1 MKHASVVIIGG
12 GIMGASAAYHL
23 AARGWKDVLVL
34 DRAPRPGLGST
45 GRATGGFRAQFSTAV
60 NVKLS
65 LLAREK
71 LMRFG
76 DEIGVDAGY
85 MQAGYLWLAGSE
97 RERGLLRDALAVQHA
112 AGATETYEASL
123 DEVATINPAANL
135 EGIVAGFFG
144 PRDGFISPLAILTGY
159 TAAAERIGVRFEWN
173 AEVVKIEHKDE
184 RITHVATKHHRFA
197 TDSVVD
203 AAGPWA
209 GDIAKLAGAN
219 LPVTPLRRQVGATV
233 PQTVLPPKMP
243 MTIWVR
249 DQFHLRVRD
258 GRALLLYPTP
268 GIPGHPYDATL
279 DTYWLDEV
287 GAIARERLPVLQAVE
302 IDPEASWGGLYEM
315 TPDRH
320 SVLGAAPE
328 RGNLFYIAGS
338 SGHGVMHSTALGQ
351 LLAEIMSD
359 GHATSVDVS
368 ALSPAR
374 FAAGVTAQ
382 AADVL

>member
-23 AARGWKDVLVL
+23 AARGWKDVLVV
-34 DRAPRPGLGST
+34 DRAPGPGLGST
-45 GRATGGFRAQFSTAV
+45 GRATGGFRAQFSTTV

-71 LMRFG
+71 LKRFG
-76 DEIGVDAGY
+76 EEIGVDAGY
-85 MQAGYLWLAGSE
+85 EQAGYLWLAGSE
-97 RERGLLRDALAVQHA
+97 RERGILRDALAVQHA

-123 DEVATINPAANL
+123 DEIATINPAANL

-144 PRDGFISPLAILTGY
+144 PTDGFISPLAILSGY
-159 TAAAERIGVRFEWN
+159 TAAAERLGVRFDWD
-173 AEVVKIEHKDE
+173 AEVIKIEHKDE

-197 TDSVVD
+197 TDFVVD

-209 GDIAKLAGAN
+209 GEVATLAGAN

-233 PQTVLPPKMP
+233 PQTVLPANMP

-249 DQFHLRVRD
+249 DQFHLRVRE

-287 GAIARERLPVLQAVE
+287 GAIARQRLPVLQEVE

-328 RGNLFYIAGS
+328 CANLFYIAGS

>member
-1 MKHASVVIIGG
+1 VKHASVVIIGG

-23 AARGWKDVLVL
+23 AARGRKDVLVL

-45 GRATGGFRAQFSTAV
+45 GRATGGFRAQFSTTV

-71 LMRFG
+71 LVRFR
-76 DEIGVDAGY
+76 DEVGVDPGY

-97 RERGLLRDALAVQHA
+97 RERDILRGALGVQHA
-112 AGATETYEASL
+112 AGATQSYEASR
-123 DEVATINPAANL
+123 DEIATINPAASL
-135 EGIVAGFFG
+135 EGILSGFFC
-144 PRDGFISPLAILTGY
+144 PTDGFISPLAILSGY
-159 TAAAERIGVRFEWN
+159 VAAAERLGVRFEWDS
-173 AEVVKIEHKDE
+173 EVAKIEHKGG
-184 RITHVATKHHRFA
+184 RITHVVTKHHHFA
-197 TDSVVD
+197 TDCVVD

-209 GDIAKLAGAN
+209 GDVAKLAGAN
-219 LPVTPLRRQVGATV
+219 LPVTPLRRQVAATV
-233 PQTVLPPKMP
+233 PQTVLPPNMP

-268 GIPGHPYDATL
+268 GIPGRPYDATL

-287 GAIARERLPVLQAVE
+287 GAIARQRLPVLTEVA

-320 SVLGAAPE
+320 SVLGGAPE
-328 RGNLFYIAGS
+328 CPNLFYIAGS

-359 GHATSVDVS
+359 GHTTSVDVS

-374 FAAGVTAQ
+374 FAAGVTTQ